1 MHFKALQ
8 DAEVDNYQQRIK
20 DMNNA
25 HFQSQMT
32 ELNTKKDTEAARKA
46 YENNRDR
53 VDLDRM
59 NASSLNPSATMKG
72 GLQFK

>member
-8 DAEVDNYQQRIK
+8 DAEVDKYQQHIK

-32 ELNTKKDTEAARKA
+32 EFNTKKDSEAARKA
-46 YENNRDR
+46 YENNRDQ
-53 VDLDRM
+53 VDLNRM
-59 NASSLNPSATMKG
+59 NASSLNPSAMMTA